1 MIKGVGTDIVEV
13 ARIRRSIE
21 KNIGFRTLVFA
32 EEEIDYCS
40 QQGRKYQSYAA
51 RFAAKEAF
59 FKALGT
65 GWRGNMAFHEV
76 VVVNDAQG
84 KPSLQLKGET
94 RKYLEVQG
102 AYILHISISHTAA
115 YATATVIIENKP

>member
-1 MIKGVGTDIVEV
+1 MIKGIGTDIVEV
-13 ARIRRSIE
+13 ERIRKSLE
-21 KNIGFRTLVFA
+21 KNTSFRSLVFA
-32 EEEIDYCS
+32 EEEVAYCGK
-40 QQGRKYQSYAA
+40 QGSGYQSYAG

-84 KPSLQLKGET
+84 KPSLKIKGET
-94 RKYLEVQG
+94 RKFLEAQG
-102 AYILHISISHTAA
+102 AYTLHISISHTAA
-115 YATATVIIENKP
+115 YATATVIIEK